1 MNMEQLLLAASEG
14 LDLKRQRGRRSSG
27 GGWEGSGGEGEAKRG
42 REGGSKRSLA
52 HAAVHKSVTH
62 GQTHNRPHMTP
73 TDAGDALVRPNG
85 GENKASSGP
94 V

>member
-27 GGWEGSGGEGEAKRG
+27 GGLEGRQRG

-52 HAAVHKSVTH
+52 HAAVRTSVTH
-62 GQTHNRPHMTP
+62 GQTHNRPHMTR
-73 TDAGDALVRPNG
+73 TDTGDKLVRPNG
-85 GENKASSGP
+85 ARNQTSSAP